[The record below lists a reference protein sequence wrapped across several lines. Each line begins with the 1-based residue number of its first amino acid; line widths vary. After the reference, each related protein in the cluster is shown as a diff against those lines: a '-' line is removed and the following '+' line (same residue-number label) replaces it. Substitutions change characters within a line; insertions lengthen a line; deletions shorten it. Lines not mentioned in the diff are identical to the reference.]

1 MKKRAMS
8 DEKCPKCGA
17 GAREG
22 ETIHEQRRFHCGTAA
37 NAEDVLWTGNRC
49 YRNQLTR
56 LRAENE
62 NLRRAGTVM
71 EQANTQFAAEFVAS
85 NATIA
90 ELRAEN
96 QRLRGE
102 GEKTPRSFTMTTD
115 ETTPETNVTI
125 GMLEELL
132 STANRI
138 VLKEKTLCGGAK
150 KYKDWYAAAALATGI
165 VLGEVRRLIPP
176 RIPTPTPAPAPKYKE
191 GDWVVQSYEGKAYV
205 DPWQIK
211 GLSAWQ
217 AGREGDY
224 LYGLKSVDGK
234 HGQRY
239 ESALLPIPPKPDKV
253 QAGYRLRGDV
263 KVADGSEPFIIAFGV
278 NAGRVATCTVDM
290 TVFGGRR
297 WIVELDPVCPHC
309 QDTHVCQHCQHY
321 KANAT

>member
-1 MKKRAMS
+1 MMA
-8 DEKCPKCGA
+8 DEKCPECGHA
-17 GAREG
+17 M
-22 ETIHEQRRFHCGTAA
+22 II
-37 NAEDVLWTGNRC
+37 EDVVCGIEVAAPHIPGGPICVLRIEAK
-49 YRNQLTR
+49 Q

-138 VLKEKTLCGGAK
+138 ALRAK
-150 KYKDWYAAAALATGI
+150 ARGDAYKDRYSAAALATGL

-176 RIPTPTPAPAPKYKE
+176 RIPTPTPAPAPAPKYKE
-191 GDWVVQSYEGKAYV
+191 GDWVQHTSVTKVGLIVDVKVEPFGDGGRLEYCVAWEGSSAY
-205 DPWQIK
+205 WIC
-211 GLSAWQ
+211 
-217 AGREGDY
+217 
-224 LYGLKSVDGK
+224 
-234 HGQRY
+234 GQH
-239 ESALLPIPPKPDKV
+239 LLPIPPKPDKV

-278 NAGRVATCTVDM
+278 NAGLVATCTVDM

-309 QDTHVCQHCQHY
+309 QDTHVCPHC
-321 KANAT
+321 KENAT